1 MRKLFST
8 RELYKKVAQGEIA
21 GFTVPAFNVRLLSFD
36 IMRTIFRSAQKE
48 KTAAFIL
55 EIAESEIDYTK
66 QSLKEY
72 RKTALEAAEK
82 ENFNNPIFLQG
93 DHFKGN
99 NLEELVSSRALEN
112 GFYNIDLDFSSLS
125 IKENAQKMIYFTN
138 FIRKIRPDASIGAE
152 VGEIGGKN
160 TKLEEFERFMEIY
173 GRGSQLSKIAI
184 QTGTSHGGE
193 MLPSGELKTPDEDF
207 RTLTEI
213 SQRAK
218 DYGLA
223 GAVQHG
229 GSTLPKEM
237 FSKFPATGCCEI
249 HLATQFQNMVFDS
262 EYFPENLR
270 KEIYNWLRKNCQKEK
285 NENDIQFIYKNRK
298 KALGKFK
305 EKINN
310 ISQKEKIC
318 QEMEKEFRFL
328 FKSLKVSNTEN
339 LIRKIYC

>member
-1 MRKLFST
+1 M
-8 RELYKKVAQGEIA
+8 AQAETA
-21 GFTVPAFNVRLLSFD
+21 GFTVPAFNIRLLSFD

-55 EIAESEIDYTK
+55 EIAESEIKYTE
-66 QSLKEY
+66 QSLEEY

-93 DHFKGN
+93 DHFKGDK
-99 NLEELVSSRALEN
+99 LKELVAKALEN

-125 IKENAQKMIYFTN
+125 IKENARKMIHFTD
-138 FIRKIRPDASIGAE
+138 FIRKIKPETSIGAE

-160 TKLEEFERFMEIY
+160 TKLEEFEKFMDIY
-173 GRGSQLSKIAI
+173 GKGSQLSKIAI

-193 MLPSGELKTPDEDF
+193 IMPSGELKTPDEDF
-207 RTLTEI
+207 KTLTEI

-229 GSTLPKEM
+229 GSTLPKKM

-270 KEIYNWLRKNCQKEK
+270 KEIYNWLRENCRKRE

-318 QEMEKEFRFL
+318 RELEEEFRFL

-339 LIRKIYC
+339 LIKEIY